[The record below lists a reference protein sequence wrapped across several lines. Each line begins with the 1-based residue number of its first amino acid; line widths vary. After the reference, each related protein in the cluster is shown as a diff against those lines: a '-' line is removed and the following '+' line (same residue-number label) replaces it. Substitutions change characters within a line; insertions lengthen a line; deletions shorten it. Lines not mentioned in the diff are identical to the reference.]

1 MDIHNSDFSDSIL
14 TEYLDAVINNDPL
27 EDVILKLTYKLQI
40 FKDNGETQLIEAID
54 KNKIDYIILV
64 TKLATMVTMFNKLC
78 IDDNLVMVD
87 YLKDEIEKFQSVM
100 THSIAKTNKEL
111 IDK

>member
-1 MDIHNSDFSDSIL
+1 
-14 TEYLDAVINNDPL
+14 
-27 EDVILKLTYKLQI
+27 
-40 FKDNGETQLIEAID
+40 
-54 KNKIDYIILV
+54 
-64 TKLATMVTMFNKLC
+64 MVTMFNKLC